1 MKTKIAE
8 IVTPEIEAE
17 KAELVD
23 IVLKGTKR
31 NYIVVIYIDK
41 LGGVTIDDCTK
52 ISRKLMQKTELD
64 DLLGN
69 NYRLEVS
76 SPGIDRPLKTQ
87 RDFERHIG
95 RLLEIKFQDEGGLH
109 KIEGNL
115 KKVDGEKIK
124 IANEKGE
131 KTIALNS
138 ILQAIQSIKW

>member
-17 KAELVD
+17 KAEIVD

-95 RLLEIKFQDEGGLH
+95 RLLEIRFQDEGGLH